1 MKSSF
6 FTSLPPVV
14 KTSRWSGDSRLVRH
28 IAKKF
33 PSGLSI
39 AREEVSRGFICEG
52 KRAAI
57 PETERSCPHDAEEVE
72 NIFCVIRSA
81 RGQATGRRPLGLGG
95 WISLRLQLKTLRDN
109 RRRCLLSA
117 DEREVVGGVVCEFEE
132 FGDLKGG

>member
-1 MKSSF
+1 M
-6 FTSLPPVV
+6 
-14 KTSRWSGDSRLVRH
+14 RH
-28 IAKKF
+28 IAKKLS
-33 PSGLSI
+33 PGLSI
-39 AREEVSRGFICEG
+39 AREEVSLGFICEG

-72 NIFCVIRSA
+72 NISCVIRSA
-81 RGQATGRRPLGLGG
+81 RGQGTSCRPPGLGSS
-95 WISLRLQLKTLRDN
+95 ISLRLQLKTLRDN

>member
-1 MKSSF
+1 M
-6 FTSLPPVV
+6 
-14 KTSRWSGDSRLVRH
+14 RH
-28 IAKKF
+28 IAKKLS
-33 PSGLSI
+33 PGLSI
-39 AREEVSRGFICEG
+39 AREEVSLGFICEG

-72 NIFCVIRSA
+72 NISCVIRSA
-81 RGQATGRRPLGLGG
+81 RGQGTSCRPPGLGG
-95 WISLRLQLKTLRDN
+95 SISLRLQLKTLRDN

>member
-1 MKSSF
+1 
-6 FTSLPPVV
+6 
-14 KTSRWSGDSRLVRH
+14 VRH

-33 PSGLSI
+33 PPGLSI

-72 NIFCVIRSA
+72 NISRLIRSA
-81 RGQATGRRPLGLGG
+81 RGQATGCRPLGLGG

-117 DEREVVGGVVCEFEE
+117 AEREVVEGVVCEFEE